1 VEASLAPDFA
11 EPIEGWRLWHLTEDA
26 GTILLR
32 SVIMNVV
39 WPLRSA
45 LEAEC
50 LRTGRRALRRIARRK
65 HVTPEFDCT
74 CGVYAGRQELVP
86 HYWQESAGRW
96 SKARVFGRVAL
107 WGKVVE
113 CERGWRAT
121 RAYPSRIYVPADTR
135 LGSADEV
142 EIAAQL
148 TEYGVPVEL
157 LPLPSVH
164 AVEIVGA
171 R

>member
-1 VEASLAPDFA
+1 VSYY
-11 EPIEGWRLWHLTEDA
+11 WH
-26 GTILLR
+26 
-32 SVIMNVV
+32 
-39 WPLRSA
+39 
-45 LEAEC
+45 
-50 LRTGRRALRRIARRK
+50 
-65 HVTPEFDCT
+65 
-74 CGVYAGRQELVP
+74 
-86 HYWQESAGRW
+86 ESAGRW

-164 AVEIVGA
+164 AIEIVDA